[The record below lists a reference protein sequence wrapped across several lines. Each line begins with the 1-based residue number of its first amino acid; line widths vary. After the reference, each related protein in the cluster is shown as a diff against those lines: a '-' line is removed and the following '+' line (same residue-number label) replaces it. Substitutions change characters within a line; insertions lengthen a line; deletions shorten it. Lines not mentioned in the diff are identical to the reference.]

1 MYKNITQCFN
11 QILKMNQQMVGIII
25 FIEAPKRQLMGLNV
39 EFFFDSS
46 QLIILLTLIYI
57 HVEVPVHT

>member
-1 MYKNITQCFN
+1 MYKNITQCFY

>member
-1 MYKNITQCFN
+1 MYKNITQCFY

-39 EFFFDSS
+39 DFF
-46 QLIILLTLIYI
+46 LTLRNSLFYSL
-57 HVEVPVHT
+57 

>member
-1 MYKNITQCFN
+1 MFGTI
-11 QILKMNQQMVGIII
+11 V
-25 FIEAPKRQLMGLNV
+25 FIETAQKGSMGLKV
-39 EFFFDSS
+39 DFFFDSS